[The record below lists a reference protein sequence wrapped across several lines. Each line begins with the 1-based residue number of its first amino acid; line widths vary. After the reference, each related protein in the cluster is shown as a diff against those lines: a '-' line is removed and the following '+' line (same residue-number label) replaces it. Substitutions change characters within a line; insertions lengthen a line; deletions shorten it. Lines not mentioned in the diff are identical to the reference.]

1 MNASREAGRYR
12 GSKWVAVQ
20 YRPDD
25 ARPGD
30 TPWRRLDNDR
40 RTILDLAG
48 ISDSRN
54 NAINSRIANKKRGPS
69 GATEGPQM
77 CSDIRPGPADSD
89 SEVALRAAPRA
100 NLLTQGRCSCA
111 PSSLPLPTAGLNHR
125 GHFGTA
131 CAPVNHPPEGQEPA
145 TRCEPCPLSSR
156 LYDKRAVEPSTT
168 VCNFRLPALTVQPRS
183 PIARFR
189 SFAIE

>member
-12 GSKWVAVQ
+12 GSKWIAVQ

-25 ARPGD
+25 ACPGD

-40 RTILDLAG
+40 RTILDLAV
-48 ISDSRN
+48 IPDSLK
-54 NAINSRIANKKRGPS
+54 NAINSGIAKKKRGPS

-89 SEVALRAAPRA
+89 SEVALRASPGA
-100 NLLTQGRCSCA
+100 NLLAQGRCSRA
-111 PSSLPLPTAGLNHR
+111 RSSLPLHAAGLNHC

-131 CAPVNHPPEGQEPA
+131 CAPVHHPPEGQESV
-145 TRCEPCPLSSR
+145 TRCDSCL
-156 LYDKRAVEPSTT
+156 LYPGCTIGELLR
-168 VCNFRLPALTVQPRS
+168 RR
-183 PIARFR
+183 
-189 SFAIE
+189 